1 MPRSKRPAIAVRALL
16 LASAVA
22 VAVAL
27 AWPPGEA
34 MAATDSVTV
43 VNPGAQTSSGGLTL
57 TLDSSSALSGVVA
70 HLTDSSG
77 TDVLDPVLDET
88 SSMTLSTGVI
98 QSVWSVATP
107 IAEGTAPNG
116 IPLGVYSIALDVSF
130 TDGGSSPVSSAGKL
144 YFAATPQ
151 VTLTADPTDVS
162 YADQQVTLSGQVT
175 LDNPD
180 GTVTPYQG
188 GVVLDETWRVGTVT
202 VPTDAEGD
210 FSVVVSPNLVAGPPS
225 VFAQVY
231 YGAPGMNADS
241 NDINLDLTVDK
252 AMVTAALSSPTI
264 RYGTAETLSGTISY
278 QAEPGGSY
286 SPAADEPFQVYDAS
300 SGTPVVKGTTN
311 ASGGYAVRLPA
322 NIGNTWTVEAGG
334 PSLDTL
340 LDYASASAGESVQ
353 IPTVITNFH
362 TSLSQYWKLSFSGC
376 LGLPEAISGANPR
389 NAGLHLQYAL
399 SPRGPWRAV
408 GAAFSFGN
416 RCGSDGVSFTGSA
429 TAPGNYVYY
438 RVYTPGTTAAAT
450 PSQPKYLTSTSGT
463 SLSWKYADRITGLS
477 VSPHVVANNGR
488 LTVKGQLQ
496 FYSDYKW
503 RDYGSQTVSIIF
515 RRKGSG
521 TWYWIVKAKTN
532 SSGHFSATVKD
543 EFGSATWSAQFNGNG
558 SHLATAPAG
567 VYVRVS

>member
-1 MPRSKRPAIAVRALL
+1 MPRSKRPPIAVRALL

-22 VAVAL
+22 VAAAL
-27 AWPPGEA
+27 AWPPGAA

-77 TDVLDPVLDET
+77 ADVLDPVLDET

-107 IAEGTAPNG
+107 IAGGTAPNG

-130 TDGGSSPVSSAGKL
+130 TDGGSSPVGSAGKL

-162 YADQQVTLSGQVT
+162 YADKQVTISGQVT

-202 VPTDAEGD
+202 VPTDADGD
-210 FSVVVSPNLVAGPPS
+210 FSVVVSPNLVYGPPS
-225 VFAQVY
+225 VFAQVF
-231 YGAPGMNADS
+231 YGAPGMSVAS
-241 NDINLDLTVDK
+241 NEINLDVQVDQAK
-252 AMVTAALSSPTI
+252 VTAALSSPTI
-264 RYGTAETLSGTISY
+264 RYGAAETLSGTVGY
-278 QAEPGGSY
+278 QAEPGGGY
-286 SPAADEPFQVYDAS
+286 SSAPDEPFQVYDAV
-300 SGTPVVKGTTN
+300 SGLPVAKGTTN
-311 ASGGYAVRLPA
+311 ASGGYSVRLPA
-322 NIGNTWTVEAGG
+322 NLGNTWTVEAGG
-334 PSLDTL
+334 ASLDTL
-340 LDYASASAGESVQ
+340 LDYASASAAESIQ

-362 TSLSQYWKLSFSGC
+362 TSLSQYWKVSFSGC
-376 LGLPEAISGANPR
+376 LGLPEAIRGASPR
-389 NAGLHLQYAL
+389 SAGLHLQYEL
-399 SPRGPWRAV
+399 SPRGPWRAINAV
-408 GAAFSFGN
+408 FSLGKL
-416 RCGSDGVSFTGSA
+416 CGSDGVAFTGSA

-438 RVYTPGTTAAAT
+438 RVYTPGTTPAAT
-450 PSQPKYLTSTSGT
+450 PSQPKYLGSASAT
-463 SLSWKYADRITGLS
+463 SLAWKYADRITGLS

-496 FYSDYKW
+496 FYSDFKW

-543 EFGSATWSAQFNGNG
+543 EFGSATWSAQFNGNA